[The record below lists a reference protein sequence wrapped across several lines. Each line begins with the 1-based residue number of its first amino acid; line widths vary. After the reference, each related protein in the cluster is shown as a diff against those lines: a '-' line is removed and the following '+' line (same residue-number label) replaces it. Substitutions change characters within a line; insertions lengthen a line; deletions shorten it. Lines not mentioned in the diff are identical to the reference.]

1 MYELITLFFVVLLFK
16 FYFLQKLTMNK
27 DDLQLKWDTLPA
39 NNLMR
44 QWQMQIAEITEQSV
58 TLSMP
63 VTDQVTQV
71 DGVLH
76 GGATLAL
83 AETAGSI
90 AAFLLCRKGEEQIR
104 GIELSA
110 NHLRPGKVGDTLY
123 AKAVCLNAGR
133 TLQLWDIK
141 VTNQEE
147 KLISYCKFTTISR

>member
-1 MYELITLFFVVLLFK
+1 
-16 FYFLQKLTMNK
+16 MNK
-27 DDLQLKWDTLPA
+27 DDLQLKWDALPA

-110 NHLRPGKVGDTLY
+110 NHLRAGKVGDILY

-147 KLISYCKFTTISR
+147 KLISYCKFTTMKLHS

>member
-1 MYELITLFFVVLLFK
+1 
-16 FYFLQKLTMNK
+16 MNK
-27 DDLQLKWDTLPA
+27 DDLQLKWDALPA

-44 QWQMQIAEITEQSV
+44 QWEMQIAEITEQSV

-110 NHLRPGKVGDTLY
+110 NHLRAGKVGDTLY

>member
-1 MYELITLFFVVLLFK
+1 MHKDILQTL
-16 FYFLQKLTMNK
+16 
-27 DDLQLKWDTLPA
+27 WDTLPT

-44 QWQMQIAEITEQSV
+44 DWQMFVAEIGEDSL

-63 VTDQVTQV
+63 VTDRLTQI

-90 AAFLLCRKGEEQIR
+90 AAYLFCRKEGEQIR

-110 NHLRPGKVGDTLY
+110 NHLRAGKIGDTLY
-123 AKAVCLNAGR
+123 AQAVCVNAGR
-133 TLQLWDIK
+133 TLQLWEIR
-141 VTNQEE
+141 VTNQEN
-147 KLISYCKFTTISR
+147 KLISFCKFTTIRVNVDVTQNN